1 MDESLQELEN
11 ELKRLTPRRPSAVLL
26 ERLDRELTRVGAP
39 AAPVRPKQSSAT
51 SFTSWK
57 WMGWRL
63 AAAAAVVALAVALLV
78 RPKPSA
84 VAPSPAEPGLARNE
98 AVQSPAVM
106 PAEVPSP
113 SPERLRPVRAA
124 NVLVGLADDGLVT
137 LPDESPARQLRYR
150 YIDTYTWKNPAT
162 NASLRWSVPREEVRV
177 VPVRFN

>member
-11 ELKRLTPRRPSAVLL
+11 ELKRLTPRRPSAQLL
-26 ERLDRELTRVGAP
+26 ERLDRELARTAAAP
-39 AAPVRPKQSSAT
+39 APVRPKRSSAT

-63 AAAAAVVALAVALLV
+63 AAAAAVVALAVTLAV
-78 RPKPSA
+78 RPKSRSA
-84 VAPSPAEPGLARNE
+84 APSTVEPGLAQSE
-98 AVQSPAVM
+98 TVESPAALPVEA
-106 PAEVPSP
+106 PAPA
-113 SPERLRPVRAA
+113 RLRPVRAA

-150 YIDTYTWKNPAT
+150 YIDTYTWKNPEN